1 MFGAPW
7 LKTFVTY
14 SQEAQW
20 KRHGDMIKL
29 NIYYDEGLGC
39 VTGVKPTYGTSN
51 SMAVRLGT
59 EKTPAKVP
67 VSTKHIQLGAREKI
81 TSAQWKAGK

>member
-7 LKTFVTY
+7 RKSFVTY
-14 SQEAQW
+14 SQESQW

-29 NIYYDEGLGC
+29 NIYFDESTGC
-39 VTGVKPTYGTSN
+39 LTGVKPTYGTVN

-59 EKTPAKVP
+59 EKTSEKVP

-81 TSAQWKAGK
+81 TSIHWKAEK